1 MQQGHRRTVVL
12 DRATSEQVALLREE
26 LSHGSIKP
34 TESQIIREALAR
46 GLPLMRGDGRPTE
59 ARRRSA

>member
-12 DRATSEQVALLREE
+12 DRAMSEHVARLREE

-34 TESQIIREALAR
+34 TEAAILREALAR
-46 GLPLMRGDGRPTE
+46 GLPLIGTARSTE
-59 ARRRSA
+59 AGRRSA